1 MLLAP
6 MIVSGQ
12 VVAVVWCC
20 CSCLLPLFLFS
31 AKIFFLFVSLL
42 LRRTE
47 QKVGFFSLDFVFRN
61 HGKVLRM
68 SEFEVSS

>member
-1 MLLAP
+1 MVVLFMFVASLSLL
-6 MIVSGQ
+6 S
-12 VVAVVWCC
+12 
-20 CSCLLPLFLFS
+20 
-31 AKIFFLFVSLL
+31 KYIFFLFVSLL
-42 LRRTE
+42 LRSTE